1 MEQYRDFAF
10 VYDELMNEVD
20 YNGWV
25 KYIEDIIKNENAQV
39 KNILEL
45 ACGTGNLTIP
55 LTKKNYD
62 IAGIDISDEMLSVAR
77 EKAEKEGIELVL
89 LQQDIAELDFDVPN
103 LDCILCACDG
113 FNYLTYDDELE
124 SVFEKSYELLKD
136 DGVFIF
142 DIRKQLLNYD
152 DVMNNQREIIYGKRN
167 EILDNDS
174 IHETVLNGFKE
185 YISDI
190 VNSHLVES
198 NKLKEND
205 YSEILEA
212 VNENLLRKY
221 RINLSEINGKHP
233 SEVIDLIYENALKDY
248 EEKLEDIPEEVRDEF
263 EKAISLRVIDNY
275 WMEHISTM
283 SHLRDGIGLRGYA
296 NTSPLQ
302 AYTMEG
308 YQLFDEMIAKINRD
322 ISIYLLK
329 SEIRQNIE
337 RKQVAK
343 TAITNDSKDHAK
355 VQKKSTKV
363 GRNDPCPCGSGKK
376 YKQCCGK

>member
-1 MEQYRDFAF
+1 MKKKEENPVDENLGKIIEFLLSLPAVNVDNLKIEEVKDRHLCNTTVPELYIKWVVLGDKDAF
-10 VYDELMNEVD
+10 LFR
-20 YNGWV
+20 
-25 KYIEDIIKNENAQV
+25 
-39 KNILEL
+39 L
-45 ACGTGNLTIP
+45 P
-55 LTKKNYD
+55 YD
-62 IAGIDISDEMLSVAR
+62 IK
-77 EKAEKEGIELVL
+77 EK
-89 LQQDIAELDFDVPN
+89 N
-103 LDCILCACDG
+103 
-113 FNYLTYDDELE
+113 
-124 SVFEKSYELLKD
+124 
-136 DGVFIF
+136 
-142 DIRKQLLNYD
+142 R
-152 DVMNNQREIIYGKRN
+152 IYYPTK
-167 EILDNDS
+167 
-174 IHETVLNGFKE
+174 V
-185 YISDI
+185 
-190 VNSHLVES
+190 
-198 NKLKEND
+198 
-205 YSEILEA
+205 
-212 VNENLLRKY
+212 
-221 RINLSEINGKHP
+221 
-233 SEVIDLIYENALKDY
+233 ENALKDY

-343 TAITNDSKDHAK
+343 NAITNDSKDHAK